1 MASKP
6 KEDGPMS
13 KKRHKPE
20 EIVSKLRQVDVRVSP
35 GQTVADA
42 IRSIGVTEVAAG
54 RAAGWGDLLH
64 PAGGQGRGREL
75 ATARQQRA
83 PACLIGLPTTG
94 SGGGRARLIG
104 LAGCASP

>member
-13 KKRHKPE
+13 RQRHKPE
-20 EIVSKLRQVDVRVSP
+20 EIVAKLRQGDVLVSQ

-42 IRSIGVTEVAAG
+42 IRTIGVTEVG
-54 RAAGWGDLLH
+54 RD
-64 PAGGQGRGREL
+64 REL
-75 ATARQQRA
+75 AAALQQRA

-94 SGGGRARLIG
+94 SGGGCARLIG
-104 LAGCASP
+104 WAGSAGQAPRSATPNPEL

>member
-6 KEDGPMS
+6 KEDGSMS
-13 KKRHKPE
+13 RKRHTPE
-20 EIVSKLRQVDVRVSP
+20 EIVAKLRQGDVLVSP

-42 IRSIGVTEVAAG
+42 IRTIGVTEVAAG
-54 RAAGWGDLLH
+54 RTAGWGDVLH

-75 ATARQQRA
+75 ATALQQRA

-94 SGGGRARLIG
+94 SGGVWARLI
-104 LAGCASP
+104 